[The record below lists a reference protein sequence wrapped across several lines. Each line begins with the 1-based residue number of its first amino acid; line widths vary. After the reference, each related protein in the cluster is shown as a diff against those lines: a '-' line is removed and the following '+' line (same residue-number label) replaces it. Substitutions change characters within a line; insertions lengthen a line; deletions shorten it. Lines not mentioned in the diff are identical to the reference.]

1 MDTVVQDL
9 RYAART
15 LTKQRGFTAIA
26 IVCLA
31 LGIGVNTVIFS
42 CLNAILLRP
51 FPYAEPNA
59 LVVVTEGLPRQ
70 GQTGGTALSYP
81 DFVDYAAATKSF
93 VSMGAYA
100 SRTFTLTGMV
110 EPERVEGAR
119 VSASMFPT
127 LGIAPA
133 RGRGLLPADDREGA
147 PRVALISDGLWE
159 RRFGRDPDVVGR
171 AIEID
176 GGPAT
181 IVGVMPP
188 DVRFPGRAD
197 LWLPHARSVVA
208 ERDNHYL
215 RGIGRLAPG
224 STLSGARAELETIGR
239 QLATR
244 YPDTNQG
251 WAPNATTLR
260 DAEVGDI
267 RPVLLIMQAA
277 VTFVLLIACANV
289 ANLLMA
295 RGSSRHREIAIRT
308 TLGAARGRIIRQ
320 LLTESLMLALAAGLL
335 GTLMAGWGLDI
346 VTAMLPDSL
355 PSWMHFAIDARVLV
369 FTLLISLATGIVF
382 GLMPALQVSK
392 PDLTDSLKDGGRGA
406 GVGRR
411 SRQLRS
417 VLVVVEV
424 SLSMVLLIGAS
435 LMMKSFLQLQSVD
448 PGFDYRRSLAMQISF
463 TGASYDSVSARQAT
477 LDRVVTEV
485 AALPGVTGAAAV
497 SLTPLTSANA
507 TTGFFVDGETL
518 APDKA
523 HGAEIR
529 SITPEYFRALK
540 IGLVRGRTFTSQEM
554 MDGALVTVVNQTLAS
569 RYWPNEDPLGKR
581 MRWGVTTDD
590 PAPDHRRRRR
600 GCEAAPAWSTAPI
613 ADVRPVRAVPV
624 SHDVAPGRDGRRSGR
639 ARVDGSCEGP
649 RARTRTAALR
659 TGDHARRLWAVGLAA
674 TSVWNVVHELRG
686 HRLDAGGGGRLQ
698 RHRILGDTATAR
710 DRRPHGVRRAARRRV
725 PARGVGRRA
734 SRVHWSGDRHCRRAR
749 DDARAVHPA
758 VRREPDGSVRLRR
771 DGVAASRDGVDRQL
785 PAGPPCGVARSSQRA
800 QKRLNPMT
808 EPQGRQ

>member
-1 MDTVVQDL
+1 
-9 RYAART
+9 
-15 LTKQRGFTAIA
+15 
-26 IVCLA
+26 
-31 LGIGVNTVIFS
+31 
-42 CLNAILLRP
+42 
-51 FPYAEPNA
+51 
-59 LVVVTEGLPRQ
+59 
-70 GQTGGTALSYP
+70 
-81 DFVDYAAATKSF
+81 
-93 VSMGAYA
+93 
-100 SRTFTLTGMV
+100 
-110 EPERVEGAR
+110 
-119 VSASMFPT
+119 
-127 LGIAPA
+127 
-133 RGRGLLPADDREGA
+133 
-147 PRVALISDGLWE
+147 
-159 RRFGRDPDVVGR
+159 
-171 AIEID
+171 
-176 GGPAT
+176 
-181 IVGVMPP
+181 
-188 DVRFPGRAD
+188 
-197 LWLPHARSVVA
+197 
-208 ERDNHYL
+208 
-215 RGIGRLAPG
+215 
-224 STLSGARAELETIGR
+224 
-239 QLATR
+239 
-244 YPDTNQG
+244 
-251 WAPNATTLR
+251 
-260 DAEVGDI
+260 
-267 RPVLLIMQAA
+267 
-277 VTFVLLIACANV
+277 
-289 ANLLMA
+289 MA

-369 FTLLISLATGIVF
+369 FTLLISLATGMVF

-529 SITPEYFRALK
+529 SITPEYFRAIK

-590 PAPDHRRRRR
+590 PLLTIV
-600 GCEAAPAWSTAPI
+600 GVV
-613 ADVRPVRAVPV
+613 ADVKQRQLGAPLQSQMYVPYAQDPYRTMSLLVATAGDPGALAAAVRAKVR
-624 SHDVAPGRDGRRSGR
+624 DLAPGLPLYGLETMRDVYTRSVWQQRLYGTLFT
-639 ARVDGSCEGP
+639 SF
-649 RARTRTAALR
+649 AAIALM
-659 TGDHARRLWAVGLAA
+659 LAA
-674 TSVWNVVHELRG
+674 AGVYSVIAYSVTQRLHEIGVRMALGAQRGDVFRLVVSG
-686 HRLDAGGGGRLQ
+686 GARLAFIGVAIGTVGALATTRVLSTLLFGVSPTDPFVFGGMASL
-698 RHRILGDTATAR
+698 LLATALIASYL
-710 DRRPHGVRRAARRRV
+710 PARRAASLDPV
-725 PARGVGRRA
+725 NA
-734 SRVHWSGDRHCRRAR
+734 
-749 DDARAVHPA
+749 
-758 VRREPDGSVRLRR
+758 LRN
-771 DGVAASRDGVDRQL
+771 D
-785 PAGPPCGVARSSQRA
+785 
-800 QKRLNPMT
+800 
-808 EPQGRQ
+808 

>member
-277 VTFVLLIACANV
+277 VTFVLLIA
-289 ANLLMA
+289 
-295 RGSSRHREIAIRT
+295 
-308 TLGAARGRIIRQ
+308 
-320 LLTESLMLALAAGLL
+320 
-335 GTLMAGWGLDI
+335 
-346 VTAMLPDSL
+346 
-355 PSWMHFAIDARVLV
+355 
-369 FTLLISLATGIVF
+369 
-382 GLMPALQVSK
+382 
-392 PDLTDSLKDGGRGA
+392 
-406 GVGRR
+406 
-411 SRQLRS
+411 
-417 VLVVVEV
+417 
-424 SLSMVLLIGAS
+424 
-435 LMMKSFLQLQSVD
+435 
-448 PGFDYRRSLAMQISF
+448 
-463 TGASYDSVSARQAT
+463 
-477 LDRVVTEV
+477 
-485 AALPGVTGAAAV
+485 
-497 SLTPLTSANA
+497 
-507 TTGFFVDGETL
+507 
-518 APDKA
+518 
-523 HGAEIR
+523 
-529 SITPEYFRALK
+529 
-540 IGLVRGRTFTSQEM
+540 
-554 MDGALVTVVNQTLAS
+554 
-569 RYWPNEDPLGKR
+569 
-581 MRWGVTTDD
+581 
-590 PAPDHRRRRR
+590 
-600 GCEAAPAWSTAPI
+600 
-613 ADVRPVRAVPV
+613 
-624 SHDVAPGRDGRRSGR
+624 
-639 ARVDGSCEGP
+639 
-649 RARTRTAALR
+649 
-659 TGDHARRLWAVGLAA
+659 
-674 TSVWNVVHELRG
+674 
-686 HRLDAGGGGRLQ
+686 
-698 RHRILGDTATAR
+698 
-710 DRRPHGVRRAARRRV
+710 
-725 PARGVGRRA
+725 
-734 SRVHWSGDRHCRRAR
+734 
-749 DDARAVHPA
+749 
-758 VRREPDGSVRLRR
+758 
-771 DGVAASRDGVDRQL
+771 
-785 PAGPPCGVARSSQRA
+785 
-800 QKRLNPMT
+800 
-808 EPQGRQ
+808 

>member
-369 FTLLISLATGIVF
+369 FTLLISLATGMVF

-392 PDLTDSLKDGGRGA
+392 PDLTDSLKDGARGA

-590 PAPDHRRRRR
+590 PLLTIV
-600 GCEAAPAWSTAPI
+600 GVV
-613 ADVRPVRAVPV
+613 ADVKQRQLGAPLQSQMYVPYAQYPYRTMSLLVATDGDPGALASTVRAKVREL
-624 SHDVAPGRDGRRSGR
+624 APGLPLYGLETMRDVYGRSVWQQRLYGTLFTSF
-639 ARVDGSCEGP
+639 
-649 RARTRTAALR
+649 AAIALM
-659 TGDHARRLWAVGLAA
+659 LAA
-674 TSVWNVVHELRG
+674 AGVYSVIAYSVTQRLHEIGVRMALGAQRGDVFRLVVSG
-686 HRLDAGGGGRLQ
+686 GARLAFIGVAIGTVGALATTRVLSTLLFGVSPTDPFVFGGMASL
-698 RHRILGDTATAR
+698 LLATALIASYL
-710 DRRPHGVRRAARRRV
+710 PARRAASLDPV
-725 PARGVGRRA
+725 NA
-734 SRVHWSGDRHCRRAR
+734 
-749 DDARAVHPA
+749 
-758 VRREPDGSVRLRR
+758 LRN
-771 DGVAASRDGVDRQL
+771 D
-785 PAGPPCGVARSSQRA
+785 
-800 QKRLNPMT
+800 
-808 EPQGRQ
+808 

>member
-133 RGRGLLPADDREGA
+133 RGRGLVPADDREGA

-171 AIEID
+171 SIEID

-197 LWLPHARSVVA
+197 LWLPHARSAVA

-369 FTLLISLATGIVF
+369 FTLLISLATGMVF

-529 SITPEYFRALK
+529 SITPEYFRAIK

-590 PAPDHRRRRR
+590 PLLTIVGVVANVKQRQLGAPLQSQMYVPYAQDPYRTMSLLVATA
-600 GCEAAPAWSTAPI
+600 GDPGALAAA
-613 ADVRPVRAVPV
+613 VRAKVR
-624 SHDVAPGRDGRRSGR
+624 DLAPGLPLYGLETMRDVYTRSVWQQRLYGTLFT
-639 ARVDGSCEGP
+639 SF
-649 RARTRTAALR
+649 AAIALM
-659 TGDHARRLWAVGLAA
+659 LAA
-674 TSVWNVVHELRG
+674 AGVYSVIAYSVTQRLHEIGVRMALGAQRG
-686 HRLDAGGGGRLQ
+686 DVFRLVLSGGARLAFIGVAIGTVGALATTRVLSTLLFGVSPTDPFVFGGMASL
-698 RHRILGDTATAR
+698 LLATALIASYL
-710 DRRPHGVRRAARRRV
+710 PARRAASLDPV
-725 PARGVGRRA
+725 NA
-734 SRVHWSGDRHCRRAR
+734 
-749 DDARAVHPA
+749 
-758 VRREPDGSVRLRR
+758 LRN
-771 DGVAASRDGVDRQL
+771 D
-785 PAGPPCGVARSSQRA
+785 
-800 QKRLNPMT
+800 
-808 EPQGRQ
+808 

>member
-1 MDTVVQDL
+1 
-9 RYAART
+9 
-15 LTKQRGFTAIA
+15 
-26 IVCLA
+26 
-31 LGIGVNTVIFS
+31 
-42 CLNAILLRP
+42 
-51 FPYAEPNA
+51 
-59 LVVVTEGLPRQ
+59 
-70 GQTGGTALSYP
+70 
-81 DFVDYAAATKSF
+81 
-93 VSMGAYA
+93 
-100 SRTFTLTGMV
+100 
-110 EPERVEGAR
+110 
-119 VSASMFPT
+119 MFPT

-133 RGRGLLPADDREGA
+133 RGRGLVPADDREGA

-171 AIEID
+171 SIEID

-197 LWLPHARSVVA
+197 LWLPHARSAVA

-369 FTLLISLATGIVF
+369 FTLLISLATGMVF

-529 SITPEYFRALK
+529 SITPEYFRAIK

-590 PAPDHRRRRR
+590 PLLTIV
-600 GCEAAPAWSTAPI
+600 GVV
-613 ADVRPVRAVPV
+613 ADVKQRQLGAPLQSQMYVPYAQDPYRTMSLLVATAGDPGALAAAVRAKVR
-624 SHDVAPGRDGRRSGR
+624 DLAPGLPLYGLETMRDVYTRSVWQQRLYGTLFT
-639 ARVDGSCEGP
+639 SF
-649 RARTRTAALR
+649 AAIALM
-659 TGDHARRLWAVGLAA
+659 LAA
-674 TSVWNVVHELRG
+674 AGVYSVIAYSVTQRLHEIGVRMALGAQRG
-686 HRLDAGGGGRLQ
+686 DVFRLVLSGGARLAFIGVAIGTVGALATTRVLSTLLFGVSPTDPFVFGGMASL
-698 RHRILGDTATAR
+698 LLATALIASYL
-710 DRRPHGVRRAARRRV
+710 PARRAASLDPV
-725 PARGVGRRA
+725 NA
-734 SRVHWSGDRHCRRAR
+734 
-749 DDARAVHPA
+749 
-758 VRREPDGSVRLRR
+758 LRN
-771 DGVAASRDGVDRQL
+771 D
-785 PAGPPCGVARSSQRA
+785 
-800 QKRLNPMT
+800 
-808 EPQGRQ
+808 

>member
-59 LVVVTEGLPRQ
+59 LVVVTEGLLRQ

-159 RRFGRDPDVVGR
+159 RRFGRDPHVVGR

-197 LWLPHARSVVA
+197 LWLPHARSAGA

-392 PDLTDSLKDGGRGA
+392 PDLTDSLKDGARGA

-477 LDRVVTEV
+477 LDRVVTEI

-590 PAPDHRRRRR
+590 PLLTIV
-600 GCEAAPAWSTAPI
+600 GVV
-613 ADVRPVRAVPV
+613 ADVKQRQLGAPLQSQMYVPYAQYPYRTMSLLVATAGDPGALAAAVRAKVR
-624 SHDVAPGRDGRRSGR
+624 DLAPGLPLYGLETMRDVYTRSVWQQRLYGTLFT
-639 ARVDGSCEGP
+639 SF
-649 RARTRTAALR
+649 AAIALM
-659 TGDHARRLWAVGLAA
+659 LAA
-674 TSVWNVVHELRG
+674 AGVYSVIAYSVTQRLHEIGVRMALGAQRGDVFRRVVSG
-686 HRLDAGGGGRLQ
+686 GARLAFIGVAIGTLGALATTRVLSTLLFGVSPTDPFVFGGMASL
-698 RHRILGDTATAR
+698 LLATALIASYL
-710 DRRPHGVRRAARRRV
+710 PARRAASLDPV
-725 PARGVGRRA
+725 NA
-734 SRVHWSGDRHCRRAR
+734 
-749 DDARAVHPA
+749 
-758 VRREPDGSVRLRR
+758 LRN
-771 DGVAASRDGVDRQL
+771 D
-785 PAGPPCGVARSSQRA
+785 
-800 QKRLNPMT
+800 
-808 EPQGRQ
+808 